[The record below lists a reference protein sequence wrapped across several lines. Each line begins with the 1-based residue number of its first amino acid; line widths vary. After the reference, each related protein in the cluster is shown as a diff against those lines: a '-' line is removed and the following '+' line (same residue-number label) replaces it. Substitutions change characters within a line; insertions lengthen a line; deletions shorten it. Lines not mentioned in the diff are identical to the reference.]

1 MGRRALGGLV
11 VAGSGAFFSAATGA
25 GGAAT
30 CLAGGSAVVL
40 PVGSE
45 LGAAGPRCSQPAMRN
60 RTANDAKLT
69 QGNRMPRTSLRW
81 RERGKFPSRIVRG
94 QGGARHP
101 GVAHRHFRRVPVVL
115 GTVDRWIPYRFLRST
130 DLVWSKALA
139 ENPSLERLPVVVPIV
154 LTHARERWW
163 APMQLQDLV
172 GDRGQLPSCLRD
184 KVPQQSYFLF
194 DLRGMTDS
202 QIVSMA
208 TTASLRLLLLIL
220 RNVRNPELGAMLRAW
235 HELLGSVVR
244 EPSGLRVMEL
254 LLTYLAKAVPT
265 MTQETLMQVGQMA
278 GMDPELVEGSLA
290 WRWLEEGREEGREMA
305 RRLVLRL
312 LAKRFG
318 PVPSWVEERVASSS
332 IEHLDGWSERMLE
345 AASLEEVFG

>member
-1 MGRRALGGLV
+1 MLRAV
-11 VAGSGAFFSAATGA
+11 FESPDVARAFFSAF
-25 GGAAT
+25 
-30 CLAGGSAVVL
+30 L
-40 PVGSE
+40 PSE
-45 LGAAGPRCSQPAMRN
+45 LVKRLDLTHLEARPDHLIDPRLHWCATDVLYETTLDGLPA
-60 RTANDAKLT
+60 LLYLLFEH
-69 QGNRMPRTSLRW
+69 QS
-81 RERGKFPSRIVRG
+81 S
-94 QGGARHP
+94 
-101 GVAHRHFRRVPVVL
+101 
-115 GTVDRWIPYRFLRST
+115 VDRWIPYRFLRNT

-172 GDRGQLPSCLRD
+172 GEKGQLPSCLRD
-184 KVPQQSYFLF
+184 KVPRQSYFLF
-194 DLRGMTDS
+194 DLRAMTDG
-202 QIVSMA
+202 QIVAMA

-235 HELLGSVVR
+235 HELLGAVVR

-290 WRWLEEGREEGREMA
+290 WRWLEEGRKEGREEGRRETA
-305 RRLVLRL
+305 RLVLRL

-318 PVPSWVEERVASSS
+318 PLPSWVEKRVAASS
-332 IEHLDGWSERMLE
+332 IEDLDGWSERMIE
-345 AASLEEVFG
+345 AASLDEVFG

>member
-1 MGRRALGGLV
+1 MKTQPSQVHDSMLRAV
-11 VAGSGAFFSAATGA
+11 FESPDVARAFFT
-25 GGAAT
+25 T
-30 CLAGGSAVVL
+30 FL
-40 PVGSE
+40 PSE
-45 LGAAGPRCSQPAMRN
+45 LVERLDLTRLEARPDHLIDPRLQWCA
-60 RTANDAKLT
+60 TDVLYE
-69 QGNRMPRTSLRW
+69 TSLDGLPAILYLLF
-81 RERGKFPSRIVRG
+81 EHQSS
-94 QGGARHP
+94 
-101 GVAHRHFRRVPVVL
+101 
-115 GTVDRWIPYRFLRST
+115 VDRWIPYRFLRST

-172 GDRGQLPSCLRD
+172 GEKGRLPSCLRD
-184 KVPQQSYFLF
+184 KVPRQSYFLF
-194 DLRGMTDS
+194 DLRAMTDG

-235 HELLGSVVR
+235 HELLGAVVR

-290 WRWLEEGREEGREMA
+290 WRWLEEGREEGRGMA
-305 RRLVLRL
+305 RRLVLRML
-312 LAKRFG
+312 SKRFG
-318 PVPSWVEERVASSS
+318 PLPSWVEQRVASSS
-332 IEHLDGWSERMLE
+332 IDDLDEWSERMLE